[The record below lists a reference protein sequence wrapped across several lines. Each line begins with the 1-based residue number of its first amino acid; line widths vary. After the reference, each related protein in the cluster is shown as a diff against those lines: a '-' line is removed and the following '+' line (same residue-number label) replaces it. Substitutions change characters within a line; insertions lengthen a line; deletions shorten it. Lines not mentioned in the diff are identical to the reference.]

1 MCDHDEEL
9 TMNYDVTDTVQ
20 GVDVPFENP
29 AKGFYDALGFE
40 GMKEMMYRF
49 YDCIYES
56 DIANFF
62 PQDEEEFNK
71 VKEKNTLFFIEI
83 CGGPKVYKE
92 SGGMELNEFM
102 IRVHDDFSIYEKSRK
117 EWLGCMKHT
126 LENTNVAD
134 EYKESFWRYVEAFSK
149 LTVNSFPQKRKF
161 ESMH

>member
-1 MCDHDEEL
+1 MDLKVTPTVKGE
-9 TMNYDVTDTVQ
+9 DVK
-20 GVDVPFENP
+20 FENP

-40 GMKEMMYRF
+40 GMKAMMYRF

-62 PQDEEEFNK
+62 PQDEAEFAK

-102 IRVHDDFSIYEKSRK
+102 IRVHDDFSIYEKSRL
-117 EWLGCMKHT
+117 EWLGCMRET
-126 LENTNVAD
+126 LEATNVDDAL
-134 EYKESFWRYVEAFSK
+134 KESFWNYVEAFSK
-149 LTVNSFPQKRKF
+149 LTVNSYPPVRKF